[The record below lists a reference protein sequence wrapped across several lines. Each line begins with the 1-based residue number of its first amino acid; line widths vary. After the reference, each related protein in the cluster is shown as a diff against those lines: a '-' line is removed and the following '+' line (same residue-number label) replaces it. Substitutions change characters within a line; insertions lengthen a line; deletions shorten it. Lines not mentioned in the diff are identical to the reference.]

1 MREAIEAAGLAF
13 IVVGIAVIWG
23 PGYALLA
30 IGICLVAWV
39 HRTPGPPAPPPP
51 GPELPGRHTP

>member
-13 IVVGIAVIWG
+13 IVAGIALIWG

-30 IGICLVAWV
+30 IGISLVAWV